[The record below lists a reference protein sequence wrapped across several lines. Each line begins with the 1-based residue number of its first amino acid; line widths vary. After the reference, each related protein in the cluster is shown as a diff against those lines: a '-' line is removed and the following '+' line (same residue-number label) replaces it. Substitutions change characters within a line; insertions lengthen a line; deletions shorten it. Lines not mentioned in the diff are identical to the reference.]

1 MMNGAVSSSTR
12 TTFHQIR
19 EYGVLLSAQRQEL
32 PTILILQDAEGPR
45 FEPLMPLLERRR
57 VLRVNDVIE
66 ALTVLEHNHLDL
78 IIVDES
84 VDGLR
89 AAELCTSLRACD
101 SNADVPILLL
111 GAPHADYRL
120 AAFAAGA
127 DGLIELPLDPPLA
140 SAQIDAILR
149 LDRFGARRELSER
162 LASAEQQL
170 SVLKE
175 CDSATGLPNA
185 AMFESAVS
193 QELARAQRAEYALG
207 VLVVEFSNYDTL
219 GTLCDQRTLDALM
232 RAMADRLSGAVRGRA
247 VVGRLDARCLVVCQP
262 LPRVDEMTHA
272 VTRYRRVLMDSYVVD
287 DQEYELECSI
297 GGSVF
302 PTDADDAERLIGLAA
317 SAMSHARH
325 LGRNKYHLFE
335 PAARA
340 DAKRRLE
347 LEGQIRRA
355 INADGMLLHYQ
366 PCLRLED
373 GAVTGVEALL
383 RLRDEDGELLSPH
396 VFMSVAED
404 SGLMEAL
411 GIWALRRACEDA
423 AALQAA
429 NLNVRVSV
437 NVAGDLL
444 IKESFCDELKTALDD
459 FDINGS
465 CLELE
470 VTERAIQPSRHGSL
484 YALQERMRRIQREGV
499 RFSLDNFGSG
509 QTCLNDLRHVPLDS
523 IKLSQDMITSIPD
536 DERMTAFVQSLLAV
550 GKSLGMRMVAQG
562 VEHPEQMSC
571 LRDMGCDSAQGY
583 LFAHPM
589 ALEKL
594 KVTLRGL
601 IDTWE
606 SAYGQARAG

>member
-1 MMNGAVSSSTR
+1 MV
-12 TTFHQIR
+12 
-19 EYGVLLSAQRQEL
+19 SAQRQGS
-32 PTILILQDAEGPR
+32 PTILALQDGSGER
-45 FEPLMPLLERRR
+45 IEPLVPLLERHRL
-57 VLRVNDVIE
+57 LRVDDVIE
-66 ALTVLEHNHLDL
+66 ALNVLEHNQLDL
-78 IIVDES
+78 IIIDEM
-84 VDGLR
+84 VGGVR
-89 AAELCTSLRACD
+89 AADLCAQLRTCE
-101 SNADVPILLL
+101 SNNDVPVLVI
-111 GAPHADYRL
+111 GAPHDDNRL
-120 AAFAAGA
+120 EAFAVGA
-127 DGLIELPLDPPLA
+127 DGLIGLPVDAPLA
-140 SAQIDAILR
+140 AAQIEAILK
-149 LDRFGARRELSER
+149 LDRFGTRRTLSQK

-170 SVLKE
+170 AVLKE

-193 QELARAQRAEYALG
+193 QELARAKRADYALG
-207 VLVVEFSNYDTL
+207 ILVVEFSNYDAL
-219 GTLCDQRTLDALM
+219 GTLCEQRTLDQLM

-262 LPRVDEMTHA
+262 LPRVDEMTRA
-272 VTRYRRVLMDSYVVD
+272 VTRYRRVLMDSYVVE
-287 DQEYELECSI
+287 DQVYELECSI

-302 PTDADDAERLIGLAA
+302 PTDAEDAERLIGLAS

-366 PCLRLED
+366 PSLRLED

-383 RLRDEDGELLSPH
+383 RLRGEDGELLSPH

-404 SGLMEAL
+404 SGMMEAL
-411 GIWALRRACEDA
+411 GIWALRRACQDA
-423 AALQAA
+423 AALRAA
-429 NLNVRVSV
+429 DLNVRMSV
-437 NVAGDLL
+437 NVAGDLF
-444 IKESFCDELKTALDD
+444 IKDSFYDELKSALDD
-459 FDINGS
+459 FDLDGS

-470 VTERAIQPSRHGSL
+470 LTERAISSERHGSL
-484 YALQERMRRIQREGV
+484 YSLQERMRRIQREGV
-499 RFSLDNFGSG
+499 RFSLDNFGSR
-509 QTCLNDLRHVPLDS
+509 QTCLNDLRHLPLDS
-523 IKLSQDMITSIPD
+523 IKLAHDIITAIPD
-536 DERMTAFVQSLLAV
+536 DERTTAFVKSLMMV
-550 GKSLGMRMVAQG
+550 GKSLGMRVVAQG

-571 LRDMGCDSAQGY
+571 LRDMGCDAAQGY

-594 KVTLRGL
+594 KITLRGL

-606 SAYGQARAG
+606 TAYGHARAS

>member
-1 MMNGAVSSSTR
+1 MAA
-12 TTFHQIR
+12 
-19 EYGVLLSAQRQEL
+19 AQRHTP
-32 PTILILQDAEGPR
+32 PTILILQNAQGAGI
-45 FEPLMPLLERRR
+45 EPLMPLVERHR
-57 VLRVNDVIE
+57 VLRVDDVSE
-66 ALTVLEHNHLDL
+66 ALTVLEHNVLDL
-78 IIVDES
+78 VIVDAT
-84 VDGLR
+84 VGGLR
-89 AAELCTSLRACD
+89 ADELCTQLRACD

-111 GAPHADYRL
+111 GTPHSDQRL
-120 AAFAAGA
+120 AAYAAGA
-127 DGLIELPLDPPLA
+127 DGLITLPIDAPLA

-162 LASAEQQL
+162 LANAERQL
-170 SVLKE
+170 ATLRE

-193 QELARAQRAEYALG
+193 QELARARRADYALG
-207 VLVVEFSNYDTL
+207 VLVVEFSNYDAL
-219 GTLCDQRTLDALM
+219 GTLCDQRTLDRLM
-232 RAMADRLSGAVRGRA
+232 RAMADRLSSAVRGRA
-247 VVGRLDARCLVVCQP
+247 VVGRLDSRCLVVCQP
-262 LPRVDEMTHA
+262 LPRVDEMTRA
-272 VTRYRRVLMDSYVVD
+272 VTRYRRVLMDPFTVD
-287 DQEYELECSI
+287 DQVYELECSI

-302 PTDADDAERLIGLAA
+302 PTDANDGERLIGLAS
-317 SAMSHARH
+317 SAMSHARN

-366 PCLRLED
+366 PSLRLED

-423 AALQAA
+423 AALRAA
-429 NLNVRVSV
+429 NLNVRMAV
-437 NVAGDLL
+437 NVAGDLF
-444 IKESFCDELKTALDD
+444 IKDSFCDELKTALDD
-459 FDINGS
+459 FDLDGS

-470 VTERAIQPSRHGSL
+470 LTERAIQPSRHGSL
-484 YALQERMRRIQREGV
+484 YALQERMRMIQREGV

-509 QTCLNDLRHVPLDS
+509 QTCLSDLRHVPLDT
-523 IKLSQDMITSIPD
+523 IKLSHDMINSVPD
-536 DERMTAFVQSLLAV
+536 DERMTAFVQSLLTV
-550 GKSLGMRMVAQG
+550 GKSLGMRVIAQG

-571 LRDMGCDSAQGY
+571 LRDMGCDAAQGY

-606 SAYGQARAG
+606 TAYGHARAS